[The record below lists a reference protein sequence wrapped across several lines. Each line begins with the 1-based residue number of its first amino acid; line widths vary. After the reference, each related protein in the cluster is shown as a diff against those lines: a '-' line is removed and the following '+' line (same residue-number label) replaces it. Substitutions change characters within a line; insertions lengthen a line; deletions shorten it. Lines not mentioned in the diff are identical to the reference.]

1 MNAKE
6 ISRAYQARKSLI
18 WLLER
23 IDQGENSVRDMPTI
37 PLLDMGGA
45 SGLSHIDR
53 VQYNR
58 IAFSGLR
65 CVLEQDLKLIERQFE
80 KANISLDED
89 EIIS

>member
-18 WLLER
+18 WLLEQ
-23 IDQGENSVRDMPTI
+23 IDEGEKSVRDMPTI
-37 PLLDMGGA
+37 PLLDKAGA
-45 SGLSHIDR
+45 SGLSHLDR
-53 VQYNR
+53 VQLNR

-65 CVLEQDLKLIERQFE
+65 FALEQDLKLIERQFE
-80 KANISLDED
+80 KANISFDED